1 MHIKW
6 HVKVS
11 LFFTARIKMTQ
22 DFFFF
27 SPGWWCFLAFLA
39 FVSVIMF
46 FTSTFYTG
54 FVLS

>member
-11 LFFTARIKMTQ
+11 LFFTARIKMIQ
-22 DFFFF
+22 DFFF